1 MKGDTPMNLKKLA
14 MLAMASLIISAC
26 GGNKVKEQ
34 IAPPPAKPKLPAWVT
49 FPLVEDGLAD
59 TQCVENNASMSL
71 LKTKATTL
79 ARVEIAKQINVKVK
93 AMDKSYQNLTTAAD
107 GTSEG
112 STFESVSK
120 SITKQSLSGTRAVKL
135 DYVDFPD
142 GTTKICVMVT
152 MNPALTKNVYSKIVE
167 KSGRTLSAQSDD
179 ILYQQFKAKKLEEQ
193 MDEEMNQ

>member
-1 MKGDTPMNLKKLA
+1 MKLKNIALLA
-14 MLAMASLIISAC
+14 IASLLLTAC
-26 GGNKVKEQ
+26 GGSKVKEQ
-34 IAPPPAKPKLPAWVT
+34 VAAQPVKPRLPAWVT

-59 TQCVENNASMSL
+59 TTCVENNASMSL

-93 AMDKSYQNLTTAAD
+93 AMDKSYQNLTTAAE

-120 SITKQSLSGTRAVKL
+120 SITKQNLSGTRAVKM

-152 MNPALTKNVYSKIVE
+152 MNPDLTKNVYSKIVE
-167 KSGRTLSAQSDD
+167 KSGRKMSAQSDD
-179 ILYQQFKAKKLEEQ
+179 ILFQQFKAKKLEEQ
-193 MDEEMNQ
+193 MDAEMNQ

>member
-1 MKGDTPMNLKKLA
+1 MKLKNIAL
-14 MLAMASLIISAC
+14 LAMASFLLTAC
-26 GGNKVKEQ
+26 GGSKVKEQ
-34 IAPPPAKPKLPAWVT
+34 VAAAPVKPRLPAWVT

-59 TQCVENNASMSL
+59 TQCVENNAGMSL

-93 AMDKSYQNLTTAAD
+93 AMDKSYQSLTTAAD
-107 GTSEG
+107 GSSEG
-112 STFESVSK
+112 SSFESVSK
-120 SITKQSLSGTRAVKL
+120 SITQQSLSGTRAVKL

-152 MNPALTKNVYSKIVE
+152 MNPALTKNVFNNIIE

-179 ILYQQFKAKKLEEQ
+179 ILYQQFKAERLEGQ
-193 MDEEMNQ
+193 MDAELDKQ